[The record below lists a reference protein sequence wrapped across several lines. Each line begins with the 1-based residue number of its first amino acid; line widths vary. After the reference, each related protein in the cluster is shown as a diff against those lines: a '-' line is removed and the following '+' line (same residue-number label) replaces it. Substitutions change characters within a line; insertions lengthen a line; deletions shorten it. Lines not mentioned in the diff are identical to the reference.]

1 MAIKVP
7 SIFWNVPPPRSI
19 MSGSLKRRCRK
30 VPVSSGTDG
39 PPMFI
44 MSMPVFTRGEE
55 EEEAGVGVAAAAVV
69 EEADMALVHSMR
81 RESAR
86 RDVESSMGGVTAVK
100 ES

>member
-44 MSMPVFTRGEE
+44 MRMPVFTRGEE

-86 RDVESSMGGVTAVK
+86 RDVESSMTEVRAR
-100 ES
+100 